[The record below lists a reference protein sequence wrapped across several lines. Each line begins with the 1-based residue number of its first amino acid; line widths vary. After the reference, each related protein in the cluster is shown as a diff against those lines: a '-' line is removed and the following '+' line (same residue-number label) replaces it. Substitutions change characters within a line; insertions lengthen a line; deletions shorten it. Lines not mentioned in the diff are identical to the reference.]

1 MKSNLYIILYLLS
14 NIFRTFNI
22 YLFYET
28 FFTSGVKR
36 RIKGCCYGL
45 YYLVISME
53 YVLFDIP
60 ILTLLLNIAGLLA
73 LTFLYP
79 SSYKKRVLGAGFILV
94 LLLAAESIVIAVTGY
109 LAFPFTKQ
117 GYFSS
122 LIGIVCIPFVSF
134 LFLVVYRKFKSRKGD
149 IAVPVSYW
157 ITVIIVPVSCI
168 YMIVLGFCIS
178 YIYVWQLVSIV
189 VMMFAIT
196 LSVFLLYEKQI
207 DFFQRENQRNMLEAQ
222 NQYYHKQLVVYQEMT
237 TATRSVRHD
246 MKNHLLSIA
255 ALAEKKDCDAVGQ
268 YVQDLQEL
276 MYSLYTHVTTG
287 NIVFDSILNSKML
300 QAQEKGLV
308 TDFKIAIPDELNMD
322 EVDCTILFGN
332 LLDNAIENA
341 KEEIVLHVRY
351 DRGRLIVCCEN
362 EFQGERIHNGELFET
377 TKTDAGNH
385 GYGLQN
391 IRRIV
396 KKYDGMFALSDD
408 ADRFKVDIIMY
419 L

>member
-1 MKSNLYIILYLLS
+1 MKSNLFIILYLLS
-14 NIFRTFNI
+14 NIFRTFNV
-22 YLFYET
+22 YLFFET
-28 FFTSGVKR
+28 FFTSERKS

-45 YYLVISME
+45 FYLIISME
-53 YVLFDIP
+53 YVFLDIP
-60 ILTLLLNIAGLLA
+60 ILTLLLNIVGLLA
-73 LTFLYP
+73 LTLLYP
-79 SSYKKRVLGAGFILV
+79 SNYKKKVLGAGFILA
-94 LLLAAESIVIAVTGY
+94 LLLAVESVVVALTDRF
-109 LAFPFTKQ
+109 AFPFTQQ
-117 GYFSS
+117 GEYSS
-122 LIGIVCIPFVSF
+122 LAGIVCIPLVSF
-134 LFLVVYRKFKSRKGD
+134 LLLIVYRKFKRRRGD
-149 IAVPVSYW
+149 ILIPVSYW

-168 YMIVLGFCIS
+168 YMIVLGFCVS

-189 VMMFAIT
+189 IMMFAIT
-196 LSVFLLYEKQI
+196 LSVFQLYEKQI
-207 DFFQRENQRNMLEAQ
+207 DFFQKENRRNMLEAQ

-255 ALAEKKDCDAVGQ
+255 ALAEKEDCDAVGE
-268 YVQDLQEL
+268 YVRDLQEFT
-276 MYSLYTHVTTG
+276 YSIYTHVMTG
-287 NIVFDSILNSKML
+287 NIVFDSILNSKMF

-308 TDFKIAIPDELNMD
+308 TDFKIAIPDELNMN

-341 KEEIVLHVRY
+341 KEKIMLNVHY
-351 DRGRLIVCCEN
+351 DKGRLIVCCEN
-362 EFQGERIHNGELFET
+362 EFEGERIHNGELFET
-377 TKTDAGNH
+377 TKTDVGNH

-396 KKYDGMFALSDD
+396 KKYGGMFDLSDD

>member
-14 NIFRTFNI
+14 NIFRTFNV

-28 FFTSGVKR
+28 FLTGGEKKK
-36 RIKGCCYGL
+36 IKGYSYGL
-45 YYLVISME
+45 FYLVISME
-53 YVLFDIP
+53 YVFFDIP
-60 ILTLLLNIAGLLA
+60 ILTLLLNIVGLLA

-79 SSYKKRVLGAGFILV
+79 SSYKKRVLGAGFILA
-94 LLLAAESIVIAVTGY
+94 LLLAAESIVMALTGY
-109 LAFPFTKQ
+109 LAFPFTRK
-117 GYFSS
+117 GYYSS
-122 LIGIVCIPFVSF
+122 LTGVVCIPIV
-134 LFLVVYRKFKSRKGD
+134 LFLLLIVYRKFVRHRGD
-149 IAVPVSYW
+149 IAIPVSYW
-157 ITVIIVPVSCI
+157 IMVIIVPISCI
-168 YMIVLGFCIS
+168 YMIVLGFSIAN
-178 YIYVWQLVSIV
+178 IQTWQIVSNVTI
-189 VMMFAIT
+189 MFAIT
-196 LSVFLLYEKQI
+196 LSVFQLYEKQI
-207 DFFQRENQRNMLEAQ
+207 EFFRTENRRNMLEAQ
-222 NQYYHKQLVVYQEMT
+222 NEYYHKQLVVYQEMT